1 MIIVL
6 RFFIR
11 IALRV
16 FCREIRIKNLEITK
30 DHGPLLLLANHPD
43 SFLDAIILG
52 AIYDRKIHFLAR
64 GDVFR
69 NPVFGYLL
77 RSIGMI
83 PIFRAREGKEHL
95 HKNASTFDESV
106 QIIQNGGAVLIF
118 IEGLCLNTNTLLPF
132 KKGASRIV
140 EQLQA
145 KHQDF
150 QIHIATL
157 AYNNFHSMGKTVEV
171 AFERLATIPQINEA
185 KDRTFFNELVRE
197 NMHKHEIETVTPS
210 KRMFPKW
217 AYIGKPLYKLVD
229 RYVDKKTNGTVFYD
243 SVLFAVLFFTFP
255 LYLGAIMIGLFSFF
269 YWFLLIFW

>member
-1 MIIVL
+1 MIVIL

-11 IALRV
+11 IALGV
-16 FCREIRIKNLEITK
+16 FCKEIRIKNVAITQAQ
-30 DHGPLLLLANHPD
+30 GPLLLLANHPD

-64 GDVFR
+64 ADVFR
-69 NPVFGYLL
+69 KPLFGYLL

-95 HKNASTFDESV
+95 HKNANTFDESV

-118 IEGLCLNTNTLLPF
+118 IEGLCLNTNNLLPF

-145 KHQDF
+145 KQQVF
-150 QIHIATL
+150 QIQVATL

-171 AFERLATIPQINEA
+171 AFEQLDDIPQIKEA
-185 KDRTFFNELVRE
+185 KDRNVFNEMVRE
-197 NMHKHEIETVTPS
+197 KMSRHVIETVKPS
-210 KRMFPKW
+210 KKRYPHW
-217 AYIGKPLYKLVD
+217 AYIGKPLFYLVD
-229 RYVDKKTNGTVFYD
+229 RFVNKKTNGTVFYD
-243 SVLFAVLFFTFP
+243 SVLFATLFFLFP
-255 LYLGAIMIGLFSFF
+255 LYLGGILIGLFRVVCVLL
-269 YWFLLIFW
+269 FLW